1 MMQNPFTLNNSD
13 IERKKYGFSFEI
25 QKLTIN
31 EMYKD
36 YKDDPSIQY
45 KKVLIKQYPN
55 SSDINIHNNDTI
67 LYIILLD
74 LNYKY
79 PNENFYFK
87 QFNYLEEYVSAKRK
101 NFRLPSVILQNIDI
115 SLNTVL
121 IPKEFT
127 DQLISFG
134 YKL

>member
-25 QKLTIN
+25 QKLTID

-45 KKVLIKQYPN
+45 KKVLIKQYP
-55 SSDINIHNNDTI
+55 SISINMHP
-67 LYIILLD
+67 YIKD
-74 LNYKY
+74 SNLNYKY

-87 QFNYLEEYVSAKRK
+87 QSSLEKQDYLEEYVSAKRQ
-101 NFRLPSVILQNIDI
+101 NFRLPSVILQNTDI
-115 SLNTVL
+115 PLNTVL